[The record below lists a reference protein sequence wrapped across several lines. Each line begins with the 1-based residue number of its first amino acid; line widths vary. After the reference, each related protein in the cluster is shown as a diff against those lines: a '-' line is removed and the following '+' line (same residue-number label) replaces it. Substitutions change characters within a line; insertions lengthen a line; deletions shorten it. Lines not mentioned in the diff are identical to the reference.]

1 MSLAA
6 TPTPPT
12 HASLSG
18 RVGGGGQGEDGAK
31 RVTGR
36 ICLFASHAVAV
47 HQPQRQ
53 AAAARWRC
61 RVSLTSIAGVEGAV
75 GSGLGSGLGGH
86 FSLQTL

>member
-36 ICLFASHAVAV
+36 ICLFAWHAVHHAV

-53 AAAARWRC
+53 AAA
-61 RVSLTSIAGVEGAV
+61 GGAAE
-75 GSGLGSGLGGH
+75 
-86 FSLQTL
+86 